1 MTRVEIIHALR
12 NARIQDLLKTDVWR
26 DNDPLVISGFTT
38 ENGYTVYLKSIPGSE
53 SVEISVG
60 RPAEEAEL
68 QSFKERLAKSEPDSF
83 FDFSPR
89 YIDLVTMRRLVKEHA
104 KLIKAT
110 SSGANEA
117 FHGQVR
123 VRFGEKLMY

>member
-1 MTRVEIIHALR
+1 MTRVEIIAALR
-12 NARIQDLLKTDVWR
+12 NAKIQDLLETDIDR

-68 QSFKERLAKSEPDSF
+68 RSFKERLAKSEPNSF
-83 FDFSPR
+83 FDFNPR
-89 YIDLVTMRRLVKEHA
+89 YIDLATIRRLVEEHA
-104 KLIKAT
+104 KVIKA
-110 SSGANEA
+110 SDGGANEA

-123 VRFGEKLMY
+123 IRFGEKL